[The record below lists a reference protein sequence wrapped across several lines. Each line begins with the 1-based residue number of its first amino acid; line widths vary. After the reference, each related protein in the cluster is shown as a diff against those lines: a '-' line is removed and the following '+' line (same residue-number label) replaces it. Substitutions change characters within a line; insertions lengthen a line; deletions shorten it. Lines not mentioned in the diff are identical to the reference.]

1 MIKTFSVP
9 YPYMVQTLDR
19 YYGVK
24 TRPRKKAAV
33 KTQLKHEHHIP
44 RLYRKKKKLSILIA
58 TFWDYPHT
66 GGLSNYIKTLSEGLK
81 KRGHKVDV
89 ISPNLFP
96 SVQVKELRAA
106 VVPKLKDFF
115 KDRYGVYND
124 HILKN
129 NRLMFIYEQMLQKIH
144 LERYDVFHAQDLF
157 TANMLGRFNQIYK
170 KPLFFTPHGMFTFNR
185 LKFHIFK
192 KGSVEEIY
200 YKKLEMKAIEYADRL
215 IIISDTFRSPLMK
228 LGAEQED
235 MTTVV
240 TGIDYDA
247 KTGGKRK
254 TPLPKN
260 KIIIS
265 CIARLGPRKGHK
277 YLLDALSRIPSDVL
291 EHVEVL
297 IAGDGEMRSALEEQA
312 RKLNLSMVSFL
323 GKRDDVPAILNVTDI
338 FVLPTINDSLP
349 ISIIEAMFSGS
360 AIIATDCG
368 GIPDLIRHNKT
379 GLIVEPGNAKVLARA
394 LAFFITNK
402 SARKIA
408 ASNAKAYA
416 EKYLSSETM
425 IKNIESIYQNTNSS
439 EGDHET

>member
-1 MIKTFSVP
+1 
-9 YPYMVQTLDR
+9 
-19 YYGVK
+19 
-24 TRPRKKAAV
+24 
-33 KTQLKHEHHIP
+33 
-44 RLYRKKKKLSILIA
+44 
-58 TFWDYPHT
+58 
-66 GGLSNYIKTLSEGLK
+66 
-81 KRGHKVDV
+81 
-89 ISPNLFP
+89 
-96 SVQVKELRAA
+96 
-106 VVPKLKDFF
+106 
-115 KDRYGVYND
+115 
-124 HILKN
+124 
-129 NRLMFIYEQMLQKIH
+129 
-144 LERYDVFHAQDLF
+144 
-157 TANMLGRFNQIYK
+157 
-170 KPLFFTPHGMFTFNR
+170 
-185 LKFHIFK
+185 
-192 KGSVEEIY
+192 
-200 YKKLEMKAIEYADRL
+200 MKAIEYADRL
-215 IIISDTFRSPLMK
+215 IIISDTFRDPLMK

-235 MTTVV
+235 MTTVI

-254 TPLPKN
+254 TPVPKN

-323 GKRDDVPAILNVTDI
+323 GKRDDVPAILNMTDI

-379 GLIVEPGNAKVLARA
+379 GLIVEPGNVKVLARA

-402 SARKIA
+402 SARKIG

>member
-1 MIKTFSVP
+1 MNKTFSVP

-24 TRPRKKAAV
+24 TRPQKKKAI
-33 KTQLKHEHHIP
+33 KTQMKHADQIP
-44 RLYRKKKKLSILIA
+44 PVYRKKKKLSILIA

-81 KRGHKVDV
+81 KRGHKVDI

-96 SVQVKELRAA
+96 SDKVKELRDA

-115 KDRYGVYND
+115 KDRYGDYND
-124 HILKN
+124 HILRN
-129 NRLMFIYEQMLQKIH
+129 NRLMFVYEQMLQKIP

-200 YKKLEMKAIEYADRL
+200 YKTLEMKAIEYADRL
-215 IIISDTFRSPLMK
+215 IIISDTFRRPLMK
-228 LGAEQED
+228 LGAEQKD

-240 TGIDYDA
+240 TGIDYDT
-247 KTGGKRK
+247 KTGWKK
-254 TPLPKN
+254 KIPLPKN

-277 YLLDALSRIPSDVL
+277 YLLEALSRIPSHVL
-291 EHVEVL
+291 DDVEVL
-297 IAGDGEMRSALEEQA
+297 IAGDGETRRALEEQA
-312 RKLNLSMVSFL
+312 RKLKLSMVSFL
-323 GKRDDVPAILNVTDI
+323 GKRDDVPAILNITDI

-379 GLIVEPGNAKVLARA
+379 GLIVEPGNAEALARA
-394 LAFFITNK
+394 LTFFISNK
-402 SARKIA
+402 SARKKA
-408 ASNAKAYA
+408 ALNAKAYA
-416 EKYLSSETM
+416 EKHLSSETM
-425 IKNIESIYQNTNSS
+425 IRNIESIYQNTIKL
-439 EGDHET
+439 GGRL

>member
-1 MIKTFSVP
+1 MNEMFTIP
-9 YPYMVQTLDR
+9 YPYMVQTLDQ

-24 TRPRKKAAV
+24 TRPQKKTAI
-33 KTQLKHEHHIP
+33 KTQMKQSHRIP
-44 RLYRKKKKLSILIA
+44 RVYRRKKKLSILIA

-81 KRGHKVDV
+81 KRGHKVDI
-89 ISPNLFP
+89 ISPNQFP
-96 SVQVKELRAA
+96 SSKVKKLRAA
-106 VVPKLKDFF
+106 VVPLLKDFF
-115 KDRYGVYND
+115 RDRYGDYND

-129 NRLMFIYEQMLQKIH
+129 NRLMFIYEQMLQKMN
-144 LERYDVFHAQDLF
+144 LGKYDVFHAQDLF
-157 TANMLGRFNQIYK
+157 TANILGRFNRIYK
-170 KPLFFTPHGMFTFNR
+170 KPLLFTPHGMFTFNR

-192 KGSVEEIY
+192 KGSVEEAY

-235 MTTVV
+235 MTTVI

-247 KTGGKRK
+247 KTGWKK
-254 TPLPKN
+254 KLPLPKN

-265 CIARLGPRKGHK
+265 CIARLGPRKGHNH
-277 YLLDALSRIPSDVL
+277 LLDALARIPSDVL
-291 EHVEVL
+291 DHVEVL
-297 IAGDGEMRSALEEQA
+297 IVGDGETRSALEEQA
-312 RKLNLSMVSFL
+312 RKLKLSMVSFL
-323 GKRDDVPAILNVTDI
+323 GKRDDVPAILDVTDI

-379 GLIVEPGNAKVLARA
+379 GLIVEPGNAKDLARA
-394 LAFFITNK
+394 LAFFISNK
-402 SARKIA
+402 PARKRA

-425 IKNIESIYQNTNSS
+425 IKNIESVYQNTIKLGGKS
-439 EGDHET
+439 